1 MEQRTVAIAGGS
13 GFIGRAIARRLAAIA
28 QLRPRVITR
37 APERTRERLKDL
49 NLDCLRGE
57 VTEPATLPS
66 ALAGADTVI
75 CAVQFDGFPIEDPAR
90 GLTFERVDY
99 GGTVA
104 LLTAAKKSG
113 ASQFIYL
120 SGAAADENS
129 NHPAFRAKGRAER
142 AVRESG
148 LSWTILRP
156 SLVYGPE
163 DRVLNNFARL
173 LRLSP
178 VFVVPGSGRQKV
190 QPILV
195 DDLAAIVALAVGG
208 KGHDAAFDAGGPDL
222 MTFDEMVRVVM
233 EVSGRRRPIIHAPEG
248 ALRMAARI
256 LEMLPNPPLTRDAIT
271 FVTADNVCDLKP
283 LIAEFGIRLTPMR
296 EGIGYLAPKRR

>member
-13 GFIGRAIARRLAAIA
+13 GFIGRAFARRLAAIP
-28 QLRPRVITR
+28 QVRPRVLTR
-37 APERTRERLKDL
+37 SPERARERFKDAVVE
-49 NLDCLRGE
+49 CVRGE
-57 VTEPATLPS
+57 VTEPATLAD
-66 ALAGADTVI
+66 ALKGADTVI
-75 CAVQFDGFPIEDPAR
+75 CAVQFDGFPIENPAR

-104 LLTAAKKSG
+104 LLAAAKDAG
-113 ASQFIYL
+113 ASQFIYI

-129 NHPAFRAKGRAER
+129 THPAFRAKGRAEG

-148 LSWTILRP
+148 MAWTILRP

-178 VFVVPGSGRQKV
+178 VFVVPGTGQQKV

-195 DDLAAIVALAVGG
+195 DDLAAIVALAVTG
-208 KGHDAAFDAGGPDL
+208 KGRNAAFDAGGPDL
-222 MTFDEMVRVVM
+222 MTFDEMVRIVM
-233 EVSGRRRPIIHAPEG
+233 EVSGHRRPIIHAPEG
-248 ALRMAARI
+248 ALRAAAGLI
-256 LEMLPNPPLTRDAIT
+256 EKLPKPLLSRDAIT
-271 FVTADNVCDLKP
+271 FVTADNACDIKP
-283 LIAEFGIRLTPMR
+283 LVAEFGIRLTPMR
-296 EGIGYLAPKRR
+296 EGIGYLAPKR